1 MEIYW
6 DRLRVVREE
15 RLDGIVNTTLSP
27 VEVRIARTGFAK
39 RTTGP
44 QRLPHYDYARRS
56 TYWDAKAPAGFY
68 TAFGDAG
75 ELVGEVDGALAVI
88 SSGEEIHLE
97 FEAPPGPADGH
108 RRLFRI
114 MFHGWAKDMDL
125 YTLNGATVGPLPVPE
140 GADSRMLAKRDR
152 LHARYNVRFRE
163 GL

>member
-15 RLDGIVNTTLSP
+15 PLDGIVKATLPP
-27 VEVRIARTGFAK
+27 VEARIARTGFAK

-56 TYWDAKAPAGFY
+56 TFWDAKAPAGFY
-68 TAFGDAG
+68 TAFGDGG
-75 ELVGEVDGALAVI
+75 ELVREIDGALAVI

-97 FEAPPGPADGH
+97 FDAPPGPSDGH

-125 YTLNGATVGPLPVPE
+125 YTLNGDTVGPLPVPE
-140 GADSRMLAKRDR
+140 GADSSMIAKRDR